1 MQNITSESRQG
12 IPERHRTM
20 TTDLITINPAP
31 LAAPLDRAAAYAEQS
46 IAPNT
51 RRALAAGWAA
61 FSTWCEQHGLASLP
75 AEPGT
80 LAAYLAALADEGLSV
95 ATIEQRLWVISKRH
109 STSGAPNPTKT
120 EAVHHTMR
128 GIRRTLGS
136 AQTQKAPI
144 VTDVLRVML
153 GTLDTSRAGLRDR
166 ALLLVGFAGAFRR
179 SELVSLT
186 VADLA
191 FNPQGLVITLRR
203 SKTDQQGEGTQRALP
218 YGLSSATC
226 PVRAVRAWLDAAAL
240 VSGPLWRPIDRHGN
254 IGPAALT
261 SHAVA
266 RLVKRCAAA
275 AGLEPRDFSGHS
287 LRAGLA
293 TAAAAAGVSERSI
306 MQQTGHKSERMV
318 RRYIR
323 RGSLFRDNAA
333 GKVGL

>member
-1 MQNITSESRQG
+1 
-12 IPERHRTM
+12 M

-31 LAAPLDRAAAYAEQS
+31 LAAPLEQARAYAEQGT
-46 IAPNT
+46 ATNT
-51 RRALAAGWAA
+51 RAALARAWSH

-75 AEPGT
+75 AEPAT
-80 LAAYLAALADEGLSV
+80 VAAYIADMASSGAYKV
-95 ATIEQRLWVISKRH
+95 ATIEQRLWAISKRH
-109 STSGAPNPTKT
+109 QGAHLSDPTKT
-120 EAVHHTMR
+120 VEIHEVMK
-128 GIRRTLGS
+128 GIRRALGS

-153 GTLDTSRAGLRDR
+153 GTLDTSPAGLRDR

-179 SELVSLT
+179 SELVGLQ
-186 VADLA
+186 VADVA

-218 YGLSSATC
+218 YGLSPVTC
-226 PVRAVRAWLDAAAL
+226 PVRALRAWLDAADL
-240 VSGPLWRPIDRHGN
+240 PRGPLWRPIDRHGN
-254 IGPAALT
+254 IRPAALT

-275 AGLEPRDFSGHS
+275 AGLNPADFSGHS

-306 MQQTGHKSERMV
+306 MAQTGHKSERMV